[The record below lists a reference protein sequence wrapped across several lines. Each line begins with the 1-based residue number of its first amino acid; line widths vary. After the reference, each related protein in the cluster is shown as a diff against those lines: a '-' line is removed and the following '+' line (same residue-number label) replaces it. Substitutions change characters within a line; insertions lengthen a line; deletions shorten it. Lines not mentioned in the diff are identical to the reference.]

1 VDQFRGVKRLHDRDR
16 TGWWVLLQG
25 ILLVAAVILIA
36 MAIALP
42 EEQKTAGFVVAG
54 IVGTAAFAISLWLFI
69 EIGFLRGTHGPNR
82 FGPDPLG
89 DAPGQ
94 TPSDA
99 KL

>member
-1 VDQFRGVKRLHDRDR
+1 MDQFRGVKRLHDRDR

-69 EIGFLRGTHGPNR
+69 DR
-82 FGPDPLG
+82 FPQGNARP
-89 DAPGQ
+89 
-94 TPSDA
+94 
-99 KL
+99 